1 MQSSDLESSAEL
13 TRKLYPKKQ
22 RGLSLD
28 GTVSVSSGCP
38 PTSSVVT
45 KRGLLKGPPPTLES
59 SYV

>member
-1 MQSSDLESSAEL
+1 
-13 TRKLYPKKQ
+13 
-22 RGLSLD
+22 LD

-45 KRGLLKGPPPTLES
+45 KRGLLKGPPPTLET